1 VLNIKIFSTKLS
13 VVAAQT
19 ISIEEAAERLGVH
32 YMTIYRYVR
41 TGRLPAGHEGGRWRI
56 RPRDLALVSAP
67 GTRAASPT
75 RQSDRG
81 EREKASLARA
91 VHRLSDRL
99 IAGDTAGAWSIIESA
114 LLAGTPGEVYLQLLG
129 PCLRAIGDEW
139 QQGRISVA
147 DEHRATAV
155 ALGIV
160 GRLSP
165 LFKRRGRRRPGLVLL
180 AGAEGDPHA
189 IPLAM
194 VSDLLRAEGFDVI
207 HLGADVPAG
216 PLVAMAAAADLCA
229 VGLSASTTQ
238 GVAKAGRAVG
248 ELHRR
253 VPGVPVMLG
262 GPAVRSEKVAIQAGA
277 DGWAADAAAAAELF
291 LSRTRSGRR
300 A

>member
-1 VLNIKIFSTKLS
+1 V
-13 VVAAQT
+13 QT

-41 TGRLPAGHEGGRWRI
+41 TGRLLATTRGGRRRI
-56 RPRDLALVSAP
+56 RPRDLALVSAAS
-67 GTRAASPT
+67 TRAAAPAT
-75 RQSDRG
+75 QGGRG
-81 EREKASLARA
+81 AASLSMA
-91 VHRLSDRL
+91 VDRLRDRL
-99 IAGDTAGAWSIIESA
+99 IAGDAAGAWSIIESA
-114 LLAGTPGEVYLQLLG
+114 LLAGTPGDVYLRLLG
-129 PCLRAIGDEW
+129 PCLATIADGWE
-139 QQGRISVA
+139 QGRISLA

-155 ALGIV
+155 ALGTM

-194 VSDLLRAEGFDVI
+194 VADLLRAEGFDVI
-207 HLGADVPAG
+207 HLGAAVPAE
-216 PLVAMAAAADLCA
+216 PPVAMAAAADLCA
-229 VGLSASTTQ
+229 VGLSVSTTH
-238 GVAKAGRAVG
+238 GVAKARRAVG

-262 GPAVRSEKVAIQAGA
+262 GPAVRHEKGARQAGA
-277 DGWAADAAAAAELF
+277 DGWAPDAAAAAELF
-291 LSRTRSGRR
+291 LGHARGGRR

>member
-1 VLNIKIFSTKLS
+1 
-13 VVAAQT
+13 VAAQT
-19 ISIEEAAERLGVH
+19 ITIEEAAERLGVH

-56 RPRDLALVSAP
+56 RPRDLALVAP
-67 GTRAASPT
+67 PATRATAST
-75 RQSDRG
+75 RQGGPARQSGKAERG
-81 EREKASLARA
+81 TASLSKA
-91 VHRLSDRL
+91 VDRLRDRL
-99 IAGDTAGAWSIIESA
+99 IAGDAAGAWSIIESA
-114 LLAGTPGEVYLQLLG
+114 LMAGTPADVYLELLG
-129 PCLRAIGDEW
+129 PCLRKIGDEW
-139 QQGRISVA
+139 DQGRISVA

-155 ALGIV
+155 ALGIT

-194 VSDLLRAEGFDVI
+194 VADVLRAEGFDVI

-248 ELHRR
+248 ELHRS

-262 GPAVRSEKVAIQAGA
+262 GPAVQSEKVAKQAGA

-291 LSRTRSGRR
+291 LSRARSGRR